1 MASYDIINSVI
12 SMNENLFLYYGN
24 NPHLIKY
31 KTEKLFENKKI
42 DAMDV
47 EYFDLDETSLIDAI
61 NAAMTIP
68 FLSEAKG
75 VILANASFLTAT
87 SKTDNDGE
95 NQLRYLSNYLLNPN
109 PSTILVIQAPYEKLD
124 QRKSIAKDCLTNCK
138 VEECTAPSKDDH
150 YGYIRKRLQ
159 AENMTIDA
167 NALEEFVTRV
177 GEDGFMMVNELDKLI
192 LYAQGKTRID
202 LNIVKDIT
210 IKNLESK
217 IYTLVNAVV
226 SKDQWSI
233 ANIYQDLIRVNT
245 EPASIVTMIGFKF
258 QEILYTQALLRMK
271 SKQEDVMKYF
281 NATKGRA
288 YYIIKNATEIS
299 EAAVMQYLVDLE
311 ELDYKIKSG
320 QIDKKIGLEMF
331 LYKQTA

>member
-1 MASYDIINSVI
+1 MSSYDIIITVI
-12 SMNENLFLYYGN
+12 SMNEHIYLYFGD

-42 DAMDV
+42 DSMDV
-47 EYFDLDETSLIDAI
+47 EYFDLEESSLIDAI

-68 FLSEAKG
+68 FLSESKG
-75 VILANASFLTAT
+75 VILANASILTAN
-87 SKTDNDGE
+87 SKSENDSE

-109 PSTILVIQAPYEKLD
+109 PSTILVIQAPYDKLD
-124 QRKSIAKDCLTNCK
+124 QRKAITKDCMANCT
-138 VEECTAPSKDDH
+138 VEECAAPSKDDH

-177 GEDGFMMVNELDKLI
+177 GEDGYMMVNELDKLI
-192 LYAQGKTRID
+192 LYAQGKSKID

-226 SKDQWSI
+226 LKDQWSV

-258 QEILYTQALLRMK
+258 QEILYAQALLKLK
-271 SKQEDVMKYF
+271 SKQEDIMKYF

-299 EAAVMQYLVDLE
+299 EAVVMQYLTDLE
-311 ELDYKIKSG
+311 DLDYKIKSG

-331 LYKQTA
+331 LFKQTS